1 MPGEPTVVVG
11 ASLAGLRA
19 AEALRQHGHDGPL
32 TVVGAER
39 HLPYTRPPLSKALL
53 AGDEEAE
60 HVMLECDALDADWRL
75 GVAAVGLD
83 PRRRRVRLEDGSEL
97 PYAKLVLATG
107 SRPRTWPGA
116 GAGLEGVFTL
126 RSLGDALA
134 LRAALATTKHLAIVG
149 AGFIGCEVAAT
160 ARGYGVDVTL
170 IEILTTPMAAF
181 GPIAGEAC
189 ARLHAAHGVELR
201 LGRGVAALEGD
212 TRLEAVVLGDGER
225 IVADTALIALGA
237 VPNAEWLRGSGLPLR
252 PGVVCDLNCLVAGHE
267 EIAAAGDVAMWPH
280 PLADWELVRVEH
292 WTNAAAQARRAA
304 ANLLAPPDERVIF
317 DAVPS
322 FWSDQYD
329 VKIQAVGLPGRAA
342 RFAVAEGSVQ
352 DGRFVAVGERS
363 GRVVAA
369 VGWNAA
375 RRIPWY
381 RRVIGEGVGLADLE
395 LALALDERALARA

>member
-1 MPGEPTVVVG
+1 
-11 ASLAGLRA
+11 
-19 AEALRQHGHDGPL
+19 
-32 TVVGAER
+32 
-39 HLPYTRPPLSKALL
+39 
-53 AGDEEAE
+53 
-60 HVMLECDALDADWRL
+60 
-75 GVAAVGLD
+75 
-83 PRRRRVRLEDGSEL
+83 
-97 PYAKLVLATG
+97 
-107 SRPRTWPGA
+107 
-116 GAGLEGVFTL
+116 VFTL

-134 LRAALATTKHLAIVG
+134 LRSALATTEHLAIVG

-160 ARGYGVDVTL
+160 ARGHGVEVTL
-170 IEILTTPMAAF
+170 IDVLTGPMPAF

-189 ARLHAAHGVELR
+189 ARLHAGHGVELR

-237 VPNAEWLRGSGLPLR
+237 VPNVEWLRGSGLALR

-267 EIAAAGDVAMWPH
+267 EMAAAGDVAMWPH

-304 ANLLAPPDERVIF
+304 ANMLAAPDERVIF

-342 RFAVAEGSVQ
+342 RFAVAEGSVE

-381 RRVIGEGVGLADLE
+381 RRVIGEGLSLADLE

>member
-19 AEALRQHGHDGPL
+19 AEALRPHGHAAPL
-32 TVVGAER
+32 TVVAAER
-39 HLPYTRPPLSKALL
+39 PLPSPRPPLSKALL

-75 GVAAVGLD
+75 GVSAVGLD

-116 GAGLEGVFTL
+116 GADLDGVFTL

-134 LRAALATTKHLAIVG
+134 LRSALATTEHLAIVG

-170 IEILTTPMAAF
+170 IDVVSAPMAAF
-181 GPIAGEAC
+181 GPIAGQAC
-189 ARLHAAHGVELR
+189 ARLHAGHGVELR
-201 LGRGVAALEGD
+201 LGRGVAAIEGD

-237 VPNAEWLRGSGLPLR
+237 VPNVEWLRGSGLALR

-304 ANLLAPPDERVIF
+304 ANLLAPPDERVVF

-342 RFAVAEGSVQ
+342 RFAVAEGSVE

-381 RRVIGEGVGLADLE
+381 RRGVGGGPGAAGPGLGA
-395 LALALDERALARA
+395 AAG

>member
-1 MPGEPTVVVG
+1 MPGEPAVVVG

-19 AEALRQHGHDGPL
+19 AEALRQHGQEGPL
-32 TVVGAER
+32 TVVGAEE

-53 AGDEEAE
+53 AGAQEAE
-60 HVMLECDALDADWRL
+60 HVMLESGALDAEWRL
-75 GVAAVGLD
+75 GVAAAGLD
-83 PRRRRVRLEDGSEL
+83 PDRRRVRLDDGSEL

-107 SRPRTWPGA
+107 SRPRTWPEA
-116 GAGLEGVFTL
+116 GADLDGVFTL

-134 LRAALATTKHLAIVG
+134 LRSALATTEHLAIVG

-170 IEILTTPMAAF
+170 IDVVSAPMAAF
-181 GPIAGEAC
+181 GPIAGQAC
-189 ARLHAAHGVELR
+189 ARLHAGHGVELR
-201 LGRGVAALEGD
+201 LGRGVAAIEGD

-237 VPNAEWLRGSGLPLR
+237 VPNVEWLRGSGLALR

-304 ANLLAPPDERVIF
+304 ANLLAPPDERVVF

-329 VKIQAVGLPGRAA
+329 VKVQAVGLPGRAA
-342 RFAVAEGSVQ
+342 RFAVVEGSVQ
-352 DGRFVAVGERS
+352 DGRFVAIGERS

-375 RRIPWY
+375 RRMPWY
-381 RRVIGEGVGLADLE
+381 RRVIGEGVGVADVE
-395 LALALDERALARA
+395 MALALDERARARA